1 MMRSIAGVSCAVVLL
16 ALCASSVAGAAAAA
30 ANAAAGDTTGKSAK
44 EAVAKPDQDL
54 EPFPAAKS
62 IHQAAV
68 IAGKRLDY
76 VVTVGSVTLKDA
88 AGKTTGEVVYTAY
101 TVPGATRPVTFSFNG
116 GPGAASVYLNLGA
129 LGPKKI
135 EFGRD
140 GDTASGSASLHDN
153 PNSWLGFTDLVF
165 IDPIGTGF
173 SRSRVDEEQTKRNF
187 LTAEADIHYLSE
199 VVYDW
204 LVQNNRMTSRKYL
217 IGESYGGYR
226 VPRLA
231 AHLQTEIGV
240 GISGITM
247 VSPALDPPA
256 LGAKDALSPLR
267 WAINLPS
274 MAAGYYERQGK
285 PLDDA
290 SMAAVELYSR
300 TEFVTD
306 FLAGRSD
313 KAATDR
319 LATKVAAL
327 TGLDPGLVRK
337 LDGRVDVMTY
347 LRESRRGEGRIGS
360 FYDSNVTAFD
370 PFPASA
376 EPDFLDPILASS
388 APFEEAITQ
397 FVVGEIGWKV
407 TARYYTNNF
416 DIARKFDRDDKDS
429 PVTDLRKA
437 MAVDPNMAVTI
448 VNGWNDLACPYF
460 ASRLVL
466 AQLPDFGSPG
476 RAKLHVYPGGHM
488 FYARPESAAA
498 FRRDLEST
506 YSPAS

>member
-1 MMRSIAGVSCAVVLL
+1 MRSLSGVSCAVVLL
-16 ALCASSVAGAAAAA
+16 ALSAAAAA
-30 ANAAAGDTTGKSAK
+30 AARSDSTATPAK
-44 EAVAKPDQDL
+44 EATAKPDQDL
-54 EPFPAAKS
+54 ERFPAVKS
-62 IHQAAV
+62 IRQSAV

-76 VVTVGSVTLKDA
+76 VVTIGSVALKDA

-101 TVPGATRPVTFSFNG
+101 TVPGAARPVTFSFNG

-153 PNSWLGFTDLVF
+153 ANSWLDFTDLVF

-173 SRSRVDEEQTKRNF
+173 SRSRVDEEQTKKNF
-187 LTAEADIHYLSE
+187 LSSEADIHYLSQ

-231 AHLQTEIGV
+231 VYLQTEIGV

-247 VSPALDPPA
+247 VSPFLDPPA
-256 LGAKDALSPLR
+256 VGAKDALSPLR
-267 WAINLPS
+267 WAIDLPS

-285 PLDDA
+285 PLNDA
-290 SMAAVELYSR
+290 SMAPVELYSR
-300 TEFVTD
+300 TEFITD
-306 FLAGRSD
+306 FLAGHSD

-319 LATKVAAL
+319 LVTKVAAL
-327 TGLDPGLVRK
+327 TGLDPALVRK
-337 LDGRVDVMTY
+337 LDGRIDGMTY
-347 LRESRRGEGRIGS
+347 LRESRRAEGRIGS

-376 EPDFLDPILASS
+376 ALDYLDPILASS

-397 FVVGEIGWKV
+397 FVVGEVGWKV

-416 DIARKFDRDDKDS
+416 DLARKFDRDDKDS
-429 PVTDLRKA
+429 AVTDLRKA
-437 MAVDPNMAVTI
+437 MAVDPNMAVTL

-466 AQLPDFGSPG
+466 AQLPDFGSSG

-498 FRRDLEST
+498 FRRDIRST
-506 YSPAS
+506 YSPES